1 MAGHV
6 VFYVSASQCGRM
18 IQSAETMELMLARS
32 GIAYPKGSVLHNVGP
47 KGLEELDAVW
57 TVGEYAKGQMLL
69 QAEETTSDVWFL
81 LSGLARVAVF
91 TESGREVSMFT
102 FERGDSFGEF
112 SAIDS
117 EPRSASIEAL
127 TDCVAARLSGPQFRS
142 ILASSHSVSGA
153 FLRLLVGKLRDMT
166 AKVSDF
172 SAHTADERIRG
183 EILRIAL
190 AASKGR
196 DIFIIDTPPTQAEI
210 AARVFTNRETVA
222 REMGRMRRLGV
233 IDRVGRRI
241 SVPSLAALTEYV
253 KS

>member
-1 MAGHV
+1 
-6 VFYVSASQCGRM
+6 
-18 IQSAETMELMLARS
+18 MELMLARS
-32 GIAYPKGSVLHNVGP
+32 GSAYPKGTILHDVGAS
-47 KGLEELDAVW
+47 GLDALDKVW
-57 TVGEYAKGQMLL
+57 SVTEFSKGQMLL
-69 QAEETTSDVWFL
+69 QAEETNTDIWFL

-112 SAIDS
+112 SAIDNA
-117 EPRSASIEAL
+117 PRSASIEAL
-127 TDCVAARLSGPQFRS
+127 TDCVAARLSGGQFRT
-142 ILASSHSVSGA
+142 ILGSSADVSGA

-183 EILRIAL
+183 ELLRIAK
-190 AASKGR
+190 AAAKGR
-196 DIFIIDTPPTQAEI
+196 DSFIIDAPPTQAEI

-241 SVPSLAALTEYV
+241 SVPSLAGLSEYA
-253 KS
+253 SS

>member
-1 MAGHV
+1 
-6 VFYVSASQCGRM
+6 
-18 IQSAETMELMLARS
+18 MELMLARS
-32 GIAYPKGSVLHNVGP
+32 GSAYPKGSILHEVGP
-47 KGLEELDAVW
+47 KGLDALDQVW
-57 TVGEYAKGQMLL
+57 TVGEFSKGQMLL
-69 QAEETTSDVWFL
+69 QAEETNTDVWFL

-91 TESGREVSMFT
+91 TETGREVSMFT

-117 EPRSASIEAL
+117 APRSASIEAL

-142 ILASSHSVSGA
+142 ILANSSEVSDA

-183 EILRIAL
+183 ELLRIAR

-196 DIFIIDTPPTQAEI
+196 DSFIIDAPPTQAEI

-233 IDRVGRRI
+233 VDRVGRRI
-241 SVPSLAALTEYV
+241 AVPSLEALADYTSG
-253 KS
+253 K